1 MAELRPFPSWESV
14 LSAVECNIACMKSDE
29 AKMRLVWVHLKAAL
43 ATPTATTEGWVSV
56 ENGLPEGREEVW
68 LVDRWGHTC
77 LAVWNEVDDMW
88 WRNAG
93 GGRMAIPSPMYWQ
106 PKPALPD
113 CDIIRAHISAMKPTS
128 TGERDT

>member
-1 MAELRPFPSWESV
+1 MAELSV
-14 LSAVECNIACMKSDE
+14 DHEE
-29 AKMRLVWVHLKAAL
+29 ALELAHLKKHESNL
-43 ATPTATTEGWVSV
+43 ARCYIELAATTEGWVSV

-128 TGERDT
+128 TGERDK